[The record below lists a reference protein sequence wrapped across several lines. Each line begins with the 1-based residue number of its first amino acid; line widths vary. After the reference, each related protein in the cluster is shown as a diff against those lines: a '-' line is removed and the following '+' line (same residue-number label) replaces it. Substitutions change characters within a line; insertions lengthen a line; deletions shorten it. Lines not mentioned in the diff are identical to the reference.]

1 MPRESDGATARPS
14 PNVVV
19 RADWDLDLSHEIAVQ
34 PVDAHRPVVATRDE
48 RARPRRRRAEVR
60 GLQRGR
66 DLALVGAVESDAVPC
81 TGCHPHVPRAGCEDD
96 VMREERRNDRALEPR
111 TTGVPEIEQRQ
122 ARDFDPSD
130 VQSAVPSGLTE
141 TCRAGPG
148 TCVRDTTRP
157 RPTSSATTSSLAE
170 SVTYAIDRFG
180 CTAVYRGAVK
190 PSSSTRTSRAAASTI
205 ETSPCRLCATAAIL
219 VSTLSMLAVP
229 EPFRCA
235 PAFGRS

>member
-1 MPRESDGATARPS
+1 MRCPAPDVTHTCLPRGAKTTSCAR
-14 PNVVV
+14 NGGTIV
-19 RADWDLDLSHEIAVQ
+19 RSSLG
-34 PVDAHRPVVATRDE
+34 
-48 RARPRRRRAEVR
+48 RRASR
-60 GLQRGR
+60 RSSSAR
-66 DLALVGAVESDAVPC
+66 
-81 TGCHPHVPRAGCEDD
+81 RA
-96 VMREERRNDRALEPR
+96 
-111 TTGVPEIEQRQ
+111 
-122 ARDFDPSD
+122 DFDPSD

-205 ETSPCRLCATAAIL
+205 ETSPCRLCATTAIL
-219 VSTLSMLAVP
+219 VSTLSMLRGPGAVSMRASVRP
-229 EPFRCA
+229 LVGLRTTTWLS
-235 PAFGRS
+235 RSAVTSTSDPPRGDARPRPP